1 MAATNIQFR
10 GHCQCCGR
18 LQAVTSN
25 RMSKHGYTVEKAG
38 MGYGWFRGVC
48 SGHSFAPLQRDRQQ
62 ADYIVAS
69 VRLQVVELRQ
79 EADALEAGTKTLN
92 MVEDPRVASRR
103 KRDEAATMVAWKEL
117 PSYYADQILASNV
130 WNRRQRA
137 NAGEAFANDLEA
149 LANKVHGTCLLEV
162 ERVQPAASIPVGE
175 RRELNT
181 ASIPKTVAKVTR
193 VDRARVYW
201 VGEGELAGRR
211 GWTGTQAWRKLTKVE
226 G

>member
-25 RMSKHGYTVEKAG
+25 RMSKHGYTVEKTG

-48 SGHSFAPLQRDRQQ
+48 SGHSFAPLQHDRQQ
-62 ADYIVAS
+62 ADSIVAS
-69 VRLQVVELRQ
+69 VRLQVVKLRQ

-92 MVEDPRVASRR
+92 MVEDPRVVSRR
-103 KRDEAATMVAWKEL
+103 LRNEPATMVAWKEL
-117 PSYYADQILASNV
+117 PSYYADQILASDV

-137 NAGEAFANDLEA
+137 DAGEAFANDLEA

-162 ERVQPAASIPVGE
+162 ERVQPAAPILVGE

-201 VGEGELAGRR
+201 VAEGELAGRR
-211 GWTGTQAWRKLTKVE
+211 GWTGTQAWRKLTQVE